1 MNTNQHLH
9 DTEEALGQLL
19 NLVDGLKLVE
29 FELAGTPIPDPED
42 NVRRNAACGLL
53 QATVAKSEAVSKAFE
68 ALNKHLKGG
77 AA

>member
-1 MNTNQHLH
+1 MNTNQHLN

-42 NVRRNAACGLL
+42 NVRRNAACGLI
-53 QATVAKSEAVSKAFE
+53 QATVAKAEAMATAFD